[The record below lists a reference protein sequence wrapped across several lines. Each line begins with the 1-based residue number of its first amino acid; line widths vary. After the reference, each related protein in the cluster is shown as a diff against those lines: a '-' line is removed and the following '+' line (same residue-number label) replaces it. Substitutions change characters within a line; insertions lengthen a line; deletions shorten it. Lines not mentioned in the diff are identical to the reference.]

1 MKRKDS
7 RASIKH
13 LTVSAMLVA
22 LGVIF
27 LGIGAL
33 LEVLDVSMAVIA
45 SLCVIIA
52 IIEYG
57 KGTPWMVYA
66 AISVLSFLL
75 IPNKLPSIFFTL
87 FFGFYPILKEKLE
100 KRKPIIR
107 WILKELIFNVCLAA
121 IMLIYFL
128 LFFQGLSLN
137 TPISLP
143 WIIAIAV
150 IFCEGIFILYDI
162 ALTKMIT
169 FYVIHLRKRLKL
181 K

>member
-1 MKRKDS
+1 
-7 RASIKH
+7 
-13 LTVSAMLVA
+13 MLVA

-27 LGIGAL
+27 LGIGAIVD
-33 LEVLDVSMAVIA
+33 VLDISMAVIA

-75 IPNKLPSIFFTL
+75 LPSKLPSIFFAL

-100 KRKPIIR
+100 RKNPIIR
-107 WILKELIFNVCLAA
+107 WVLKEIIFNICLVA

-128 LFFQGLSLN
+128 LFFQGLNLN
-137 TPISLP
+137 VPLSLP
-143 WIIAIAV
+143 WVIAIAV
-150 IFCEGIFILYDI
+150 ILCEGIFILYDI
-162 ALTKMIT
+162 ALTKMIV
-169 FYVIHLRKRLKL
+169 FYVIKLRNRLKL